1 MKVIL
6 VAGNGLS
13 LSMLSDFPESEID
26 LLNLFRCGADVPW
39 PADGMPGFLS
49 YEHCPNLWALGA
61 RPNSTKEESYQV
73 IEKIITAVNAC
84 CMADPATLDDGIY
97 IRAYKELVAYLRY
110 LFVYYDN
117 ILLDKGYFKK
127 AVKSSAISL
136 IKHVEES
143 AKVDS
148 IDIVTFNYDAMLER
162 CLNELEVEFS
172 IPKIGENHASKLAL
186 HKPHGSITF
195 CGHTSVDS
203 SAFEINYS
211 AQFTEGGLDDI
222 CVRYD
227 ALSENYPMVGM
238 LPPAGESERYKH
250 RWIREVWDSA
260 IEATSSL
267 DYNDLVILYG
277 LSYWHVDRK
286 EVDYLLANISR
297 QAKVVSVNPYPNEQ
311 FDAVCCSLFRS
322 YHSYSHPRSLSKVFK

>member
-6 VAGNGLS
+6 VAGNGMS
-13 LSMLSDFPESEID
+13 LSMLSDCSESDVD
-26 LLNLFRCGADVPW
+26 LMNLFRCGADVTW
-39 PADGMPGFLS
+39 PGDGMPGFLS
-49 YEHCPNLWALGA
+49 YEHCPNLWSLGA
-61 RPNSTKEESYQV
+61 RPNSTKEESYKV

-110 LFVYYDN
+110 LFVYYDD
-117 ILLDKGYFKK
+117 ILTDKDFFKK
-127 AVKSSAISL
+127 AIKSSP
-136 IKHVEES
+136 IKMIREIEES
-143 AKVDS
+143 EKVESLDV
-148 IDIVTFNYDAMLER
+148 VTFNYDAMLER
-162 CLNELEVEFS
+162 CLHEAEVKFS
-172 IPKIGENHASKLAL
+172 IPRLSEDHSSKVAL

-195 CGHTSVDS
+195 CGKTSVDR

-211 AQFTEGGLDDI
+211 AQFTEGGLEDI
-222 CVRYD
+222 CVKYD
-227 ALSENYPMVGM
+227 SLSENYPMVGM

-267 DYNDLVILYG
+267 GPNDLVILYG
-277 LSYWHVDRK
+277 LSYWHVDRR

-297 QAKVVSVNPYPNEQ
+297 QSKVVSVNPNPSDQ

-322 YHSYSHPRSLSKVFK
+322 YHSCSHPGSISKVIK